1 MDRNGYYRA
10 VQGKVPSCTV
20 IARSL
25 FGRMGGAEGNT
36 TDNHGGGGQQTLR
49 TAAHSLI

>member
-1 MDRNGYYRA
+1 MDRNGYHRTVMENTTSY
-10 VQGKVPSCTV
+10 TV

-36 TDNHGGGGQQTLR
+36 TDNHGGGSQQTLR